1 MTDRLTPAPD
11 RFPDTPR
18 LGIGMIGYAL
28 MGKAHTNALI
38 KISHMMYPAAAIPV
52 LESISGR
59 TESAVAE
66 AAARYGY
73 RNYSTDWR
81 DVVND
86 PAVQVLDNSEPNSV
100 HVPASLEAVG
110 LGKHV
115 ICEKPLGMNA
125 AESN

>member
-59 TESAVAE
+59 TESAVA
-66 AAARYGY
+66 RPP
-73 RNYSTDWR
+73 
-81 DVVND
+81 
-86 PAVQVLDNSEPNSV
+86 PAMATATTP
-100 HVPASLEAVG
+100 PTGATW
-110 LGKHV
+110 
-115 ICEKPLGMNA
+115 
-125 AESN
+125 